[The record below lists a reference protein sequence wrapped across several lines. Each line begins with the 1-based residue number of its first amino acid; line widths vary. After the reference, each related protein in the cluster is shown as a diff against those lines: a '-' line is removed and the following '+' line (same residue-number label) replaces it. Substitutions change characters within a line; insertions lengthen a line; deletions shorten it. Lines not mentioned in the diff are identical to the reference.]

1 MDDSLQRQLI
11 NDLLVESFEGLDRFD
26 HELLALEAGAAGKD
40 TLNVIFR
47 VIHTIKGTAGCLG
60 LGRIQKV
67 AHCGENL
74 LDQVRSGRVP
84 VSPGVIGA
92 LLNLSDALR
101 EQLRK
106 LEASGSEPEIDHSAL
121 IALLD
126 RLQAD
131 SADVGQPVAACVP
144 AIPAIPPVETSS
156 PSEGTPVPPA
166 QPAAV
171 ADAFDGFGLFEDPA
185 PVPQVA
191 AEVPPVAPAA
201 PALKPARTSAGTTPE
216 PARVSEAPARSS
228 AEDSAVRV
236 DVALL
241 DRLMNLVGELVLA
254 RNQILQRTS
263 DGRDKGL
270 VGAAQRLNSITTE
283 LQEGVMKTRMQPIGN
298 VWGKFPRIVRDVSA
312 ELGKKVNLHMEGKE
326 TDLDRTIIE
335 AIRDPLIHI
344 IRNSIDHGIETPAVR
359 SARGKT
365 ETGTLT
371 LRAFHEGGQ
380 VIIEIV
386 DDGAGINVEKVK
398 AKAVRDGRITSE
410 QSGKMTDREALNL
423 IFLPGLS
430 TAEKITNVS
439 GRGVG
444 MDVVK
449 TNIERIGGSIDIQS
463 EQGTGTVL
471 RIKIPLTLAIIPALI
486 VTANGERFAIPQV
499 SLMEL
504 VRIGAAQSDRGIE
517 SLHGAPVYR
526 LRDRLLPLVSL
537 GRELRIASGGA
548 DRLADNVVVLRAEGR
563 QFGLLVDEIHDTQE
577 IVVKPLGK
585 LFRNLNCYA
594 GATIMGDGRVA
605 LILDTLGFA
614 QRASVLSGVADEV
627 AATVSED
634 RPEAVENREKLLV
647 LEPSQ
652 GGRVAIPLAQVD
664 RLEDVLRASIE
675 VAGGRQ
681 VIQYRGGILP
691 LVELSTLFP
700 EFFAGATTGESVKV
714 IVHSSHGRSIG
725 LLVHGISDIAEETVV
740 LHERGIRPGHRGA
753 AIIQGNI
760 VDLLDLDATMASSN

>member
-1 MDDSLQRQLI
+1 MDDTLQRQLI
-11 NDLLVESFEGLDRFD
+11 NDLLIESFEGLDRYD
-26 HELLALEAGAAGKD
+26 QELLALEAGAAGKD
-40 TLNVIFR
+40 ALNVIFR

-74 LDQVRSGRVP
+74 LDLLRSGRVA
-84 VSPGVIGA
+84 VNPGVIGA

-106 LEASGSEPEIDHSAL
+106 LESSGSEPEIDHGAL

-131 SADVGQPVAACVP
+131 SADVGRNGFCAATSPAVHPSGVSAETGLVP
-144 AIPAIPPVETSS
+144 A
-156 PSEGTPVPPA
+156 
-166 QPAAV
+166 PAAV
-171 ADAFDGFGLFEDPA
+171 EAPGQGVAETADGFGFFDD
-185 PVPQVA
+185 PVP
-191 AEVPPVAPAA
+191 VPATLAPLPTAVESQALKTPPAAA
-201 PALKPARTSAGTTPE
+201 PAEQSP
-216 PARVSEAPARSS
+216 VSETPVRSS
-228 AEDSAVRV
+228 AEDSAIRV

-263 DGRDKGL
+263 DGRDKAL
-270 VGAAQRLNSITTE
+270 AGAAQRLNSITTE

-312 ELGKKVNLHMEGKE
+312 ELGKKVSLRMEGKE
-326 TDLDRTIIE
+326 TELDRTIIE

-344 IRNSIDHGIETPAVR
+344 IRNSIDHGIEKPAVR
-359 SARGKT
+359 TAGGKP
-365 ETGTLT
+365 EAGTLS

-380 VIIEIV
+380 VVIEIV
-386 DDGAGINVEKVK
+386 DDGAGINLEKVK

-410 QSGKMTDREALNL
+410 QSGKMTDREAMNL

-449 TNIERIGGSIDIQS
+449 TNIERTGGSIDLQS
-463 EQGTGTVL
+463 ELGSGTTL

-504 VRIGAAQSDRGIE
+504 VRIGAGQSGRQIE

-537 GRELRIASGGA
+537 GRELRLEPSDAGP
-548 DRLADNVVVLRAEGR
+548 LAENVVVLQTDGR
-563 QFGLLVDEIHDTQE
+563 RFGLLVDEIHDTQE

-605 LILDTLGFA
+605 LILDTAGFA
-614 QRASVLSGVADEV
+614 QRASVLSETADKN
-627 AATVSED
+627 TVVETQ
-634 RPEAVENREKLLV
+634 RAETVENREKLLV
-647 LEPSQ
+647 MEPCD

-664 RLEDVLRASIE
+664 RLEEVRRSSIE
-675 VAGGRQ
+675 TAGGRQ

-691 LVELSTLFP
+691 LVELSALFP
-700 EFFAGATTGESVKV
+700 EFFPGATSGESVKV
-714 IVHSSHGRSIG
+714 IVHASHGRSIG
-725 LLVHGISDIAEETVV
+725 LLVQGISDITEETVV
-740 LHERGIRPGHRGA
+740 LHQRGVRPGHRGA
-753 AIIQGNI
+753 AVIQGK
-760 VDLLDLDATMASSN
+760 VTDLLDLDATLSSSN